1 MYKLFADG
9 GSRGNPGP
17 AAGAFYL
24 ETTPPQGGSIFI
36 GTQTNNVAEYQ
47 GLILGLKTAIE
58 KNILEL
64 DICLDSLLIV
74 NQIKGLYKVKHPNMI
89 PLFLEV
95 KNLLGELKSW
105 KIQHIPRAANAKA
118 DALVNEC
125 LDKQQQK
132 VNV

>member
-1 MYKLFADG
+1 MHKLYADG

-24 ETTPPQGGSIFI
+24 ESTPAHGGSIFL

-58 KNILEL
+58 KNMLEL

-95 KNLLGELKSW
+95 KNLLAQLKSW

-118 DALVNEC
+118 DALVNAC
-125 LDKQQQK
+125 LDEQQQK
-132 VNV
+132 VSA